1 MPDIF
6 FLLDMALK
14 LFILS
19 VFFILFITQLS
30 QIRNEPIRFKY
41 ILIAMLCGVLGF
53 SILLIDTIFWEVN
66 PDKENRRIFHVIV
79 FVFLQVYAYFW
90 YLHYESIIS
99 VRMPKR
105 RNLPLLALVILNVT
119 ISSLYFLGFNLGLFS
134 ELWDLLGISTH
145 EGRIVTIVSHLAF
158 FTWVPVCG
166 IAIFII
172 LGNGLVELRKIS
184 MIELAAIAIQFVAS
198 SFLLMD
204 DIFITFSLYD
214 RSTSELMVT
223 IGLLVFFIG
232 LLSLLLSYLVLNP
245 SHVQS
250 PSIQQEYYEQLRF
263 AFSDP
268 KLMAGTQSGAASTT
282 AVTGL
287 IPKKLPSTAI
297 FILIHILNS
306 EDSMSYAKS
315 IETTLNLNK
324 STVSY
329 NLSLLEKEN
338 LVERRPEHL
347 EEDQRLKTII
357 LASGGLDYLYAVFLQ
372 LERFFKLV

>member
-41 ILIAMLCGVLGF
+41 ILIAMLSGVLGF
-53 SILLIDTIFWEVN
+53 SILLLDTIFWEVN
-66 PDKENRRIFHVIV
+66 PNKENRRIFHVVV

-214 RSTSELMVT
+214 KPTSELMVT
-223 IGLLVFFIG
+223 IGLMVFFIG

-250 PSIQQEYYEQLRF
+250 PSIQQEYYQQLHF
-263 AFSDP
+263 AFSDR
-268 KLMAGTQSGAASTT
+268 KFMAGAQGGAASTT
-282 AVTGL
+282 AKSFPAQL
-287 IPKKLPSTAI
+287 FLSSFIFSTLRI
-297 FILIHILNS
+297 
-306 EDSMSYAKS
+306 
-315 IETTLNLNK
+315 
-324 STVSY
+324 
-329 NLSLLEKEN
+329 
-338 LVERRPEHL
+338 
-347 EEDQRLKTII
+347 Q
-357 LASGGLDYLYAVFLQ
+357 
-372 LERFFKLV
+372 